1 MDDEALLLAWSDG
14 DGAAGEQLY
23 RRHFDAL
30 YRFFR
35 TKAPDDYEDLIQTT
49 MLECV
54 RSKGRF
60 RGDAPFRAFLFG
72 VARHCLLHHF
82 RSRFR
87 DRLDFDSSRSSVA
100 DLDPRPSTIA
110 ARNAQHHRLFE
121 ALRHISVDLQLVLE
135 LHYWEGMSTR
145 ELSVVLE
152 LPHGTVKSRLRRA
165 REALREVLEAP
176 AAAAP
181 QPPATADELDEQV
194 QALRAVLDE
203 T

>member
-1 MDDEALLLAWSDG
+1 
-14 DGAAGEQLY
+14 
-23 RRHFDAL
+23 
-30 YRFFR
+30 
-35 TKAPDDYEDLIQTT
+35 
-49 MLECV
+49 
-54 RSKGRF
+54 
-60 RGDAPFRAFLFG
+60 
-72 VARHCLLHHF
+72 
-82 RSRFR
+82 
-87 DRLDFDSSRSSVA
+87 
-100 DLDPRPSTIA
+100 
-110 ARNAQHHRLFE
+110 LFE

-194 QALRAVLDE
+194 QALRAVAGRARTRGARPRRGDPGHSPPRSCPRPPPATSPPKCRPRAVRPTRGRTFPPWLSCPHGVPRARPADHSTLVFTVE
-203 T
+203 